1 MQNIIQDVILGLI
14 PDWVWPVINLWPWI
28 VGTLGVLLVLS
39 VLYRA
44 YTLGGWPAVS
54 VAIGAL
60 GVGLGY
66 FLGVRSQKEE
76 RPPTVPLR
84 PKKPL
89 SPKRP
94 RKTIG
99 DIWNER
105 NDRE

>member
-1 MQNIIQDVILGLI
+1 MQSIIQDVILGLI
-14 PDWVWPVINLWPWI
+14 PDWVWTVINLWPWI

-39 VLYRA
+39 ILYKA

-66 FLGVRSQKEE
+66 FLGVRSQNHSS
-76 RPPTVPLR
+76 PATVPPR

-89 SPKRP
+89 STKRP
-94 RKTIG
+94 KGKTIA
-99 DIWNER
+99 DIWEEN
-105 NDRE
+105 ND